1 MGSNTFA
8 SVLILENVIEGM
20 GQKDTYFGKRN

>member
-20 GQKDTYFGKRN
+20 GQNDTSFGKGN